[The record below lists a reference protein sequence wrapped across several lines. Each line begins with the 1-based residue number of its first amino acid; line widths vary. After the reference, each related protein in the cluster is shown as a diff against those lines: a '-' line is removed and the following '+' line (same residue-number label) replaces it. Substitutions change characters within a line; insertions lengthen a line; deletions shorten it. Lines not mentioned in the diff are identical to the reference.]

1 MTSMT
6 RARSSGVFIRSCCAA
21 ILRPAL
27 SAQNPVTCSDP
38 AAASEEATAV
48 SELLVVVDMQNGFLR
63 EGNLASDQCLAVL
76 PAVRREVDEAL
87 AAGRR
92 VLFTADTHEID
103 DAEFAV
109 FPEHCV
115 RGTREAG
122 LVDELLPLLARDD
135 VLLLPKR
142 RYSALFETEMEGHL
156 HRFGIDSV
164 RICGVCTDICVLYT
178 TADLR
183 NRDFPVTVAVP
194 ATGTFDSPGHPAEVV
209 REFSLMHL
217 QRVLG
222 ATLDYG

>member
-1 MTSMT
+1 M
-6 RARSSGVFIRSCCAA
+6 
-21 ILRPAL
+21 
-27 SAQNPVTCSDP
+27 
-38 AAASEEATAV
+38 V
-48 SELLVVVDMQNGFLR
+48 SELLVIVDMQNGFLR
-63 EGNLASDQCLAVL
+63 QGNLASDRCLAVL
-76 PAVRREVDEAL
+76 PAVRREVDHAL

-115 RGTREAG
+115 RGTPEAD

-135 VLLLPKR
+135 VLLLRKR

-164 RICGVCTDICVLYT
+164 RICGVCTDICVLHT

-183 NRDFPVTVAVP
+183 DRDFPVTVAAQ
-194 ATGTFDSPGHPAEVV
+194 ATGTFDGPGHPADEVQ
-209 REFSLMHL
+209 EFSLRHL
-217 QRVLG
+217 QGVLG
-222 ATLDYG
+222 ARLDHG

>member
-1 MTSMT
+1 MECDV
-6 RARSSGVFIRSCCAA
+6 ALWCGAA
-21 ILRPAL
+21 I
-27 SAQNPVTCSDP
+27 QG
-38 AAASEEATAV
+38 ATAV

-63 EGNLASDQCLAVL
+63 EGNLASDRCLAVL

-109 FPEHCV
+109 FPEHCI
-115 RGTREAG
+115 RGTREAD
-122 LVDELLPLLARDD
+122 LVDELLPLLDRDD
-135 VLLLPKR
+135 VLLLRKR
-142 RYSALFETEMEGHL
+142 RYSALFESEMEGHL

-164 RICGVCTDICVLYT
+164 RICGVCTDICVLHT

-183 NRDFPVTVAVP
+183 NRDFPVTVAAR
-194 ATGTFDSPGHPAEVV
+194 ATGTFDGPDHSADVV
-209 REFSLMHL
+209 QEFSLLHL

-222 ATLDYG
+222 ARVDHG

>member
-1 MTSMT
+1 MAPPAPPTTSHSRRHGQT
-6 RARSSGVFIRSCCAA
+6 
-21 ILRPAL
+21 
-27 SAQNPVTCSDP
+27 
-38 AAASEEATAV
+38 EEASVV
-48 SELLVVVDMQNGFLR
+48 SELLVVVDMQNGFIR
-63 EGNLASDQCLAVL
+63 QGNLASDRCLAVL

-109 FPEHCV
+109 FPEHCL
-115 RGTREAG
+115 RGTPEAD
-122 LVDELLPLLARDD
+122 LVDELLPLLVRDD
-135 VLLLPKR
+135 VVLLRKR

-164 RICGVCTDICVLYT
+164 RICGVCTDICVLHT

-183 NRDFPVTVAVP
+183 NRDFPVTVAVQ
-194 ATGTFDSPGHPAEVV
+194 ATGTFDGPGHPADAVQES
-209 REFSLMHL
+209 SLMHI

-222 ATLDYG
+222 ARLDHG

>member
-1 MTSMT
+1 VYEFP
-6 RARSSGVFIRSCCAA
+6 GV
-21 ILRPAL
+21 
-27 SAQNPVTCSDP
+27 
-38 AAASEEATAV
+38 EEMTAV
-48 SELLVVVDMQNGFLR
+48 PELLVVVDMQNGFLR
-63 EGNLASDQCLAVL
+63 EGNLASDRCLAVL

-115 RGTREAG
+115 RGTHEAD

-135 VLLLPKR
+135 VLLLRKR

-164 RICGVCTDICVLYT
+164 RICGVCTDICVLHT

-183 NRDFPVTVAVP
+183 NRDIPVTVAVH
-194 ATGTFDSPGHPAEVV
+194 ATGTFDGPGHPVDAVQEFAV
-209 REFSLMHL
+209 RHL
-217 QRVLG
+217 HRVLG
-222 ATLDYG
+222 ARLDYG